1 MMLFLFIILI
11 LMFIILLYLF
21 LQKWGYAPSID
32 LNSVAKGIKS
42 IAFLKNPRLVMLNKN
57 NQPVKVYNL
66 KNEINFIGRGG
77 NNLINIPDNYVSK
90 QHAVIKYTPN
100 GLIISD
106 LGSRNGTFLNGEKIL
121 KGSYKVLKDGDLIKI
136 GNSKF
141 IIEIP
146 EIKHVDIKVRKVK
159 HLNIVEKKKTPLKV
173 PTPTGFLN
181 LTQIPIRV
189 KRKIGEGGMAE
200 VYESILNN
208 NIKAALKIIKRS
220 LTGDK
225 EILNR
230 FEREIKINGILNH
243 PNIVKYLGYGIF
255 DSGINGN
262 PKLNGLHCFA
272 MEYIDSPTLRFFIKK
287 LNLKQIIVVILYIC
301 DALYY
306 AHSKK
311 IIHRDIKPENIF
323 ILKNGMV
330 KLSDFGI
337 AKIKDF
343 ASTVSLGTSI
353 IGTPA
358 YISPEIAIGLEPID
372 ERSDIYSLGVV
383 FYEMVTGK
391 KPFEGNFMTL
401 IYKHAKENPLPPM
414 QIKPDIP
421 EKINNIILKMLEKDR
436 EQRYQNVM
444 EIKKD
449 LIDFLGKQNVS

>member
-1 MMLFLFIILI
+1 MLFLFIILI
-11 LMFIILLYLF
+11 LVFIVLIYLF
-21 LQKWGYAPSID
+21 LQKWGYAPSINLD
-32 LNSVAKGIKS
+32 SVAKGIKS
-42 IAFLKNPRLVMLNKN
+42 IASLKNPRLIMLNKN
-57 NQPVKVYNL
+57 REPIKVYSL

-77 NNLINIPDNYVSK
+77 NNLINIPDNYISK
-90 QHAVIKYTPN
+90 QHAVIRYTPN

-106 LGSRNGTFLNGEKIL
+106 LGSRNGTFLNGERIL
-121 KGSYKVLKDGDLIKI
+121 KGNYKILKDGDLIKI
-136 GNSKF
+136 GNTDF
-141 IIEIP
+141 VIEIP
-146 EIKHVDIKVRKVK
+146 EVKYGDIKVKRVENI
-159 HLNIVEKKKTPLKV
+159 NIVEKKETPLKV
-173 PTPTGFLN
+173 ATPTGFLN
-181 LTQIPIRV
+181 LTEIPI
-189 KRKIGEGGMAE
+189 KIIRKIGEGGMAE

-208 NIKAALKIIKRS
+208 NTKAALKIIKRS

-230 FEREIKINGILNH
+230 FEREIKINSILNH

-255 DSGINGN
+255 DSSINGN
-262 PKLNGLHCFA
+262 PKLNGLPCFA
-272 MEYIDSPTLRFFIKK
+272 MEYINSSTLRFFIKK
-287 LNLKQIIVVILYIC
+287 LNLRQIIIVILYIC

-306 AHSKK
+306 AHNKK

-323 ILKNGMV
+323 ILKNGVV

-358 YISPEIAIGLEPID
+358 YISPEIAIGLESID

-401 IYKHAKENPLPPM
+401 IYKHAKENPVPPI

-421 EKINNIILKMLEKDR
+421 EKINNIILKMLEKNR
-436 EQRYQNVM
+436 EKRYQNVM

-449 LIDFLGKQNVS
+449 LSEFIGKQNVI